1 MIKIIVVTMSREY
14 QVFVRESTGLVKAA
28 NFWDA
33 ISINIANM
41 SVGAALA
48 TIGFTLA
55 ALPTVAGANLVYAS
69 LIAAI
74 FAIPQVIVY
83 STLIRYMPRV
93 GGDYVWLGRA
103 LGPRL
108 AWLTNGLVLGFIIES
123 LAYYALI
130 AFAAVFQLESVLPIL
145 GINVSLSLPEEI
157 GIAIAF
163 FAVIVLANIL
173 GTRYGIKLMT
183 ALTIVSLLGLLT
195 AIIILFI
202 TPRAQAVSAI
212 SSLLPSGYT
221 YSKIAL
227 NYSGPLFSMNTIL
240 MLLPFFAIYVYPWLN
255 AGPAIASEI
264 KGKNALYWNVPMAFL
279 FTLVFLTLGFEAMY
293 YSLGFNFITAALSN
307 SNLNGIIN
315 FWDIAMVLP
324 HNAALSWFIG
334 ITSVTWYLAVLAY
347 GAIVVVRYWFALAF
361 DRVWPSFF
369 AYLSPRFGTP
379 IYAHLFDLAVTAALI
394 AAAGFLY
401 QTFTALYGAVVEA
414 IIYYMAVGIAAV
426 LIATIRYSSFNLSN
440 VSRALLI
447 IFGMLMASVM
457 AYLTYEF
464 LAYPQI
470 WGGNWLAYGVE
481 IGAVVLGMVIYVVS
495 RHINLRKY
503 GIDIAVT
510 YTEIPPE

>member
-1 MIKIIVVTMSREY
+1 
-14 QVFVRESTGLVKAA
+14 
-28 NFWDA
+28 
-33 ISINIANM
+33 
-41 SVGAALA
+41 
-48 TIGFTLA
+48 
-55 ALPTVAGANLVYAS
+55 
-69 LIAAI
+69 
-74 FAIPQVIVY
+74 
-83 STLIRYMPRV
+83 
-93 GGDYVWLGRA
+93 DYVWLGRA

-108 AWLTNGLVLGFIIES
+108 AWLTNGLVLGFIIEN

-157 GIAIAF
+157 SIAIAF

-183 ALTIVSLLGLLT
+183 VLTIVSLLGLLT

-221 YSKIAL
+221 YSKITL
-227 NYSGPLFSMNTIL
+227 SYSGPSFSMNTML

-264 KGKNALYWNVPMAFL
+264 KGRNALRWNVPMAFL
-279 FTLVFLTLGFEAMY
+279 FTLIFLTLGFGAMY

-307 SNLNGIIN
+307 PDLNGAIN
-315 FWDIAMVLP
+315 FWTIAMAV
-324 HNAALSWFIG
+324 SSGMVVKWIIG
-334 ITSVTWYLAVLAY
+334 ITSVTWYLAILAY
-347 GAIVVVRYWFALAF
+347 GAIVIVRYWFALAF
-361 DRVWPSFF
+361 DRVWPSLF

-379 IYAHLFDLAVTAALI
+379 IYAHLFDLTVTAVLV

-401 QTFTALYGAVVEA
+401 QTFTAFYGAVVEA
-414 IIYYMAVGIAAV
+414 IIYYMMVGIAAV
-426 LIATIRYSSFNLSN
+426 LIATLRYSSLSLSDK
-440 VSRALLI
+440 SRALLAVS
-447 IFGMLMASVM
+447 GAVMAGIM

-481 IGAVVLGMVIYVVS
+481 TGAVVLGIAIYLTS
-495 RHINLRKY
+495 RYVNLKKY
-503 GIDIAVT
+503 SIDISVA
-510 YTEIPPE
+510 YAEIPPE

>member
-1 MIKIIVVTMSREY
+1 MSREY
-14 QVFVRESTGLVKAA
+14 GVFVRESTGLVKEAG
-28 NFWDA
+28 FWDA
-33 ISINIANM
+33 VSINIANM

-55 ALPTVAGANLVYAS
+55 SLPTVAGANLVYAS
-69 LIAAI
+69 LIAALL
-74 FAIPQVIVY
+74 AIPQVVVY
-83 STLIRYMPRV
+83 SILIRYIPRV

-103 LGPRL
+103 LGSRL
-108 AWLTNGLVLGFIIES
+108 AWLTNGLVFGFIVES
-123 LAYYALI
+123 LTYYALI

-145 GINVSLSLPEEI
+145 GINASITLPEEV

-163 FAVIVLANIL
+163 FAVIVLVNIL

-183 ALTIVSLLGLLT
+183 ALTLLSLLGLLM

-202 TPRAQAVSAI
+202 TPRAQVINAI

-221 YSKIAL
+221 YSKVAL
-227 NYSGPLFSMNTIL
+227 SYTGPYFSMATTL

-264 KGKNALYWNVPMAFL
+264 RGKNALHWNVPLGFL
-279 FTLVFLTLGFEAMY
+279 ITLMFLTLGFEAMY
-293 YSLGFNFITAALSN
+293 YSMGFRFTTAALSN
-307 SNLNGIIN
+307 YDLNGIIN
-315 FWDIAMVLP
+315 FWTVAMVVSGDVIVRWFVG
-324 HNAALSWFIG
+324 LSSIA
-334 ITSVTWYLAVLAY
+334 WYLAVLAY

-361 DRVWPSFF
+361 DRVWPGAF

-379 IYAHLFDLAVTAALI
+379 IYAHLTDLAITAALI
-394 AAAGFLY
+394 AAAGILY

-414 IIYYMAVGIAAV
+414 IIYYMVVGIAATI
-426 LIATIRYSSFNLSN
+426 IATLRYSSFNMGN
-440 VSRALLI
+440 RVRALLAL
-447 IFGMLMASVM
+447 FGALMAGVM

-481 IGAVVLGMVIYVVS
+481 LGAVILGVLTYLVS
-495 RHINLRKY
+495 RYINLRRY
-503 GIDIAVT
+503 GIDISAV